1 MFFFLPCNCFVTF
14 FQILKCA
21 SSIVVLLDV
30 FGLPS
35 FLANRRIII
44 LSISLNATQFLKKM
58 GYMPIGIDMVAY
70 VKNMLVDGASIKFIS
85 NAMQINDFKQL

>member
-1 MFFFLPCNCFVTF
+1 
-14 FQILKCA
+14 
-21 SSIVVLLDV
+21 
-30 FGLPS
+30 
-35 FLANRRIII
+35 
-44 LSISLNATQFLKKM
+44 M